1 MKKLLFVAT
10 LMSSVLT
17 FASPISVNSV
27 SAANITK
34 SASKVETTEMSSGCF
49 FTDSHGN
56 IWEFVK
62 IPSDNATS
70 DITYSGITAY
80 KYSGDTPS
88 YVHEYGF
95 MMNNP
100 SISNITYDDVVT
112 CKRLILKE
120 DKSSEVKKYDLY
132 PDGYIDITDATL
144 MYQYY
149 VSTPYNFVS
158 NGTKSMEANIFWK
171 IFEQKASTENKI
183 TIMYGDVP
191 SDTTASTTAK
201 TTPTTV
207 RATST
212 TSKTTTTAR
221 TTPTTVR
228 ATSTTSKMTTT
239 ARTTSTTTAKNTSTT
254 SNTTTTAKATSTT
267 TVRNTSATFNTT
279 TTAKTTSTTSST
291 TALPPT
297 TGFEV
302 PRRDNLIDPYGNK
315 IIQSLYDDL
324 IQAANDFDLR
334 QYKIIYTEEPIM
346 YSIIVPDELYT
357 SFTEIMYGAYQLAPS
372 FPTIKDYFPD
382 LYAEDFELGFDDEQY
397 IYCYNRL
404 LYRPCYENSNWF
416 ILDEDYKKKCIEQGY
431 IVTTFPEDEMTPSLW
446 ALIPLDENGNE
457 VLQFLG
463 K

>member
-27 SAANITK
+27 SAENITK

-191 SDTTASTTAK
+191 SDTTTSTTAK

-212 TSKTTTTAR
+212 TSKT
-221 TTPTTVR
+221 
-228 ATSTTSKMTTT
+228 TTT

>member
-27 SAANITK
+27 SAENITK

-191 SDTTASTTAK
+191 SDTTTSTTAK

-212 TSKTTTTAR
+212 TSKTTTTAK
-221 TTPTTVR
+221 
-228 ATSTTSKMTTT
+228 A
-239 ARTTSTTTAKNTSTT
+239 TSTTTAKNTSTT

>member
-27 SAANITK
+27 SAENITK

-191 SDTTASTTAK
+191 SDTTTSTTAK

-212 TSKTTTTAR
+212 TSKT
-221 TTPTTVR
+221 
-228 ATSTTSKMTTT
+228 TTT

-346 YSIIVPDELYT
+346 YSFIVPDELYT

>member
-27 SAANITK
+27 SAENITK

-191 SDTTASTTAK
+191 SDTTTSTTAK

-212 TSKTTTTAR
+212 TSKT
-221 TTPTTVR
+221 
-228 ATSTTSKMTTT
+228 TTT

-302 PRRDNLIDPYGNK
+302 PRRDNLIDPYGKK

>member
-1 MKKLLFVAT
+1 MKKLLIVAT

-17 FASPISVNSV
+17 FASPISVYAA
-27 SAANITK
+27 SAASITK
-34 SASKVETTEMSSGCF
+34 STSKVETTEMSSGCF

-120 DKSSEVKKYDLY
+120 DKSSEVIKKYDLY

-158 NGTKSMEANIFWK
+158 NGTKSMEANIFWQ

-201 TTPTTV
+201 TTSTTV

-212 TSKTTTTAR
+212 TSNTTTTAR
-221 TTPTTVR
+221 
-228 ATSTTSKMTTT
+228 A
-239 ARTTSTTTAKNTSTT
+239 TSTT

-397 IYCYNRL
+397 IHCYNRL

-416 ILDEDYKKKCIEQGY
+416 ILDEDYKKKYIEQGY

>member
-27 SAANITK
+27 SAENITK

-132 PDGYIDITDATL
+132 PDRYIDITDATL

-191 SDTTASTTAK
+191 SDTTTSTTAK

-212 TSKTTTTAR
+212 TSKT
-221 TTPTTVR
+221 
-228 ATSTTSKMTTT
+228 TTT